1 METESLKDKTAI
13 VGIGHTEYSKDSG
26 RSEMSLAVEA
36 IRNAIADAG
45 LKPSDIDGIAKFS
58 MDNNDPVDIAA
69 NLGIPALRFYAEAP
83 YGGGGGPVGSILL
96 GAMAVATG
104 MANYVVAFRAMNER
118 SGQGDAAFRAGRSP
132 QGRGRRGGLPR
143 TLRALQPGPDG
154 GPGRAPAYALIRDQE
169 RRLRCHLGRLSDA
182 RPDQPQRGY
191 ARPAHH
197 H

>member
-1 METESLKDKTAI
+1 MEMETLKDKTAI

-104 MANYVVAFRAMNER
+104 MANYVIAFRAMNER
-118 SGQGDAAFRAGRSP
+118 SG
-132 QGRGRRGGLPR
+132 RGTPR
-143 TLRALQPGPDG
+143 F
-154 GPGRAPAYALIRDQE
+154 GRATVRKGASGVGAYLEPYGLFSPAQMVALAAQIGRASCRE
-169 RRLRCHLGRLSDA
+169 RV
-182 RPDQPQRGY
+182 
-191 ARPAHH
+191 
-197 H
+197 